1 MSKFEDF
8 LQEISP
14 LPLEIRRSLLLMRQ
28 LDLKKDGKPNTGK
41 FIFLFRAREC
51 E

>member
-1 MSKFEDF
+1 MSKVFEDF

-28 LDLKKDGKPNTGK
+28 LDLKKDGKSHTS
-41 FIFLFRAREC
+41 L
-51 E
+51 